1 MTNKAWLF
9 SLSKSEFAMWL
20 VCHTMP
26 CEYCEYTKSCDIINA
41 LECTGN
47 GIAWQKW
54 LDAEHNE

>member
-1 MTNKAWLF
+1 MTNRDWLF
-9 SLSKSEFAMWL
+9 RLPKAELAMWIMY
-20 VCHTMP
+20 HEMP
-26 CEYCEYTKSCDIINA
+26 CEYCEYTKSCSTTET

>member
-1 MTNKAWLF
+1 
-9 SLSKSEFAMWL
+9 
-20 VCHTMP
+20 MP
-26 CEYCEYTKSCDIINA
+26 CEYCEYTKSCSTTET